1 MIVRSIRV
9 EGWRCFA
16 DPVEVGP
23 FGEGLNVVHGPNGI
37 GKSTLFLALVRG
49 VFDGHKVAGEAMKA
63 LRPWGRDLGPSV
75 TLELRC
81 GDVDYRLRKQFL
93 VSPKSEIYRLE
104 DGRYVRLAEGVAAD
118 ERARELLCGESP
130 GRGASD
136 RRHWGLA
143 QVLWAP
149 QGEMKLEQLS
159 ATARQTIQQ
168 SLGAQVAGE
177 ETTAAEQKI
186 AESFARYFTP
196 TGKLRTGAD
205 APPLATLGDQLA
217 KLRERRDKLKTRL
230 AAFDDAVHSI
240 ESLRLLTE
248 QARRKL
254 DDLEKQLQKAQVRA
268 DEYQNVVSD
277 RDKQTSEAAAAKA
290 RFDELNS
297 RIEAIRA
304 ATEDQRK
311 AEAAIVSLQ
320 EQAASAAR
328 EVQLR
333 TEEADRANA
342 AAEQVRRERDA
353 VRDAARKAS
362 DAVRFADVTRQLAS
376 LEERLEQLRLAQT
389 ELDALVARRGGVVAP
404 DARSLAQLQKAIRE
418 RDEARVKLD
427 ASLISVV
434 WQAEGD
440 WNLETVRA
448 DAPLDRPV
456 ASGEEVA
463 LRGSPEVVFRIPGV
477 GTIRASGPTGS
488 AEPLRKNWEQAAA
501 KVDQLLAV
509 HGGQPLEQL
518 QQASL
523 LAAELDQQI
532 DKVRARIDAILNR
545 KPIDDLRIE
554 QANLTAQ
561 RRELLEAYPDWE
573 QSPPNPAQM
582 RAEADRIDREFTD
595 RIDAAENA
603 RQQAVAAVSAA
614 AQQVA
619 RHEEN
624 LKNAQQ
630 QLQAAKQR
638 LAVAQ
643 DDGRT
648 DQERREQ
655 LGELALQWQAAKTRL
670 AQLEE
675 QLKGFGVDPRNEV
688 KVLQRQ
694 LDATRE
700 ETTTTLDRLRFEQG
714 KLDAIINEAPY
725 SALAAE
731 EEAIDE
737 LENRIEREQLQADAI
752 RLLHETL
759 SRRKRELIE
768 SLVGPVRQR
777 AMQTLSRITGS
788 RFERLEISDTFDL
801 SGIVPRTSPE
811 PVSLEQL
818 SGGEREQAY
827 FAVRLALAD
836 IAMQGE
842 RQLVVLD
849 DVFTFTDT
857 SRLARIVQVLE
868 EAAERF
874 QIVMLTCHPE
884 RYRGLPGAKFF
895 DLEEIVARHR
905 EPSTDAPALSS
916 GGSPATSPAPKTKR
930 GGSRSG
936 GAELFESQLDG

>member
-16 DPVEVGP
+16 DAVEVGP
-23 FGEGLNVVHGPNGI
+23 FGDGLNVVHGPNGI

-49 VFDGHKVAGEAMKA
+49 VFDGHKVAGEAMKS
-63 LRPWGRDLGPSV
+63 LRPWGRDLGPAVSI
-75 TLELRC
+75 ELCC
-81 GDVDYRLRKQFL
+81 GDTSYRLRKQFL
-93 VSPKSEIYRLE
+93 TSPKSELYRLE
-104 DGRYVRLAEGVAAD
+104 QGKYVRLAEGVAAD
-118 ERARELLCGESP
+118 ERARELMSGESP

-149 QGEMKLEQLS
+149 QGELTLGQLS
-159 ATARQTIQQ
+159 SAARQTIQQ

-186 AESFARYFTP
+186 AEHFARYFTP

-205 APPLATLGDQLA
+205 APPLSGYSEQLSQA
-217 KLRERRDKLKTRL
+217 KERHDRLKAKL

-240 ESLRLLTE
+240 ESFRLLTE

-254 DDLEKQLQKAQVRA
+254 VELEAQQQKAQARA
-268 DEYQNVVSD
+268 DEYQAILTD
-277 RDKQTSEAAAAKA
+277 RERQTHEANATKA

-297 RIEAIRA
+297 RVEAIRA
-304 ATEDQRK
+304 ATEDARK
-311 AEAAIVSLQ
+311 SEAAIATLQ
-320 EQAASAAR
+320 EQAAAVTR

-333 TEEADRANA
+333 KEDADRAQA
-342 AAEQVRRERDA
+342 AAEKVRLERDA
-353 VRDAARKAS
+353 VRQAARQSTDAAR
-362 DAVRFADVTRQLAS
+362 FAEISRQLKS
-376 LEERLEQLRLAQT
+376 LDERLEQLKEAQV
-389 ELDALVARRGGVVAP
+389 ELDALAQRRAAVIAP
-404 DARSLAQLQKAIRE
+404 DAKALAMLQRALKE
-418 RDEARVKLD
+418 RDDARVKLD
-427 ASLISVV
+427 ASLITVT
-434 WQAEGD
+434 WQSEGNWPLETLRADTPLNEPLAEGEA
-440 WNLETVRA
+440 LQ
-448 DAPLDRPV
+448 
-456 ASGEEVA
+456 
-463 LRGSPEVVFRIPGV
+463 LRGSPEVAFRIPGV
-477 GTIRASGPTGS
+477 GTFRASGPAGS
-488 AEPLRKNWEQAAA
+488 VESLRKAWDQASA
-501 KVDQLLAV
+501 KAEQLLAA

-518 QQASL
+518 QQNSL

-532 DKVRARIDAILNR
+532 EQVRTRIDAVLNR
-545 KPIDDLRIE
+545 RPIDDLRIE
-554 QANLTAQ
+554 HAQLTSQ
-561 RRELLEAYPDWE
+561 RGELLATYPDWE
-573 QSPPNPAQM
+573 HSPPNPAAL
-582 RAEADRIDREFTD
+582 RAEADRIERDFTD

-603 RQQAVAAVSAA
+603 GKQAIAAVSAA
-614 AQQVA
+614 AEQVA

-630 QLQAAKQR
+630 QLQAAQQR
-638 LAVAQ
+638 LAVAR

-648 DQERREQ
+648 DEQRRE
-655 LGELALQWQAAKTRL
+655 LLDDFALQWRAAHAQLTRL
-670 AQLEE
+670 DEK
-675 QLKGFGVDPRNEV
+675 LKQFGSDPRDEV

-694 LDATRE
+694 LDATRNE
-700 ETTTTLDRLRFEQG
+700 SATTMDKLRFEQG
-714 KLDAIINEAPY
+714 KLDAIVNEAPY

-731 EEAIDE
+731 EERIAD
-737 LENRIEREQLQADAI
+737 LEAMIGREQLQAEAI
-752 RLLHETL
+752 RLLHDTL
-759 SRRKRELIE
+759 ARRKRELIE

-777 AMQTLSRITGS
+777 AMQTLARITGS
-788 RFERLEISDTFDL
+788 RFERLEITDTFDL

-811 PVSLEQL
+811 AVSLDQL

-884 RYRGLPGAKFF
+884 RYRGLPGANFF
-895 DLEEIVARHR
+895 DLEEIAARHQ
-905 EPSTDAPALSS
+905 EAAQAPLAPPLPGPPSK
-916 GGSPATSPAPKTKR
+916 GKR
-930 GGSRSG
+930 PNRAS
-936 GAELFESQLDG
+936 GAELFETQLE